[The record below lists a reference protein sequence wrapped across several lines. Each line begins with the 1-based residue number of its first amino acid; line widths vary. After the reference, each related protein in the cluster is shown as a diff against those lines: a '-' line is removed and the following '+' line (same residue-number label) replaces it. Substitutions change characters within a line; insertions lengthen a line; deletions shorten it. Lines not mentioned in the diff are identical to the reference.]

1 MHSRG
6 SLYALLGGEGG
17 VGESEVGGDWCS
29 FLEFGVP
36 KCIFKIVLSCS
47 HQVPN
52 GVFIIIRFELVL
64 SGY

>member
-1 MHSRG
+1 MPFW
-6 SLYALLGGEGG
+6 GGEGG
-17 VGESEVGGDWCS
+17 VRVGESEVGGDET

>member
-1 MHSRG
+1 MPFW
-6 SLYALLGGEGG
+6 GGEGG
-17 VGESEVGGDWCS
+17 VRVGESEVGGDET

-52 GVFIIIRFELVL
+52 GGV
-64 SGY
+64 YYY